1 MPYFQGV
8 SPRCLTFRGFHGI
21 NRISLSLSLALS
33 LPLSNKLTDWFQLWT
48 LNLSRNEN
56 KKWRKQKNRSGSN
69 RFQFTVTVI
78 KQTFLWKSACLRL
91 VHVSCLFIAQW
102 FFTCLWMLGCL
113 WILFLFVCECMDV
126 YGSFV
131 FVVFVSAWLFM
142 GVFFLPPS
150 VCVCVCV
157 KIHVDYNINCYSVSN
172 ILNVCVFSTC
182 ME

>member
-1 MPYFQGV
+1 
-8 SPRCLTFRGFHGI
+8 
-21 NRISLSLSLALS
+21 
-33 LPLSNKLTDWFQLWT
+33 
-48 LNLSRNEN
+48 
-56 KKWRKQKNRSGSN
+56 
-69 RFQFTVTVI
+69 
-78 KQTFLWKSACLRL
+78 
-91 VHVSCLFIAQW
+91 
-102 FFTCLWMLGCL
+102 MLGCL
-113 WILFLFVCECMDV
+113 WILFLFVCECVDV

-182 ME
+182 MEWQNIFFVANVTVAVLAAGFK